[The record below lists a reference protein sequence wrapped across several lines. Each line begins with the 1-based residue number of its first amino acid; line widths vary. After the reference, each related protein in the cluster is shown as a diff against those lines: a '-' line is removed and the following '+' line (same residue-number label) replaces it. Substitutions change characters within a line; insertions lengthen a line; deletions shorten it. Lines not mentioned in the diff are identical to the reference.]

1 MSVSVSRIERN
12 GISGLCLR
20 VVVITLAA
28 VAFGCAPKVAQT
40 QADGAAPIV
49 VAAR

>member
-20 VVVITLAA
+20 VVVIALAA
-28 VAFGCAPKVAQT
+28 IAFGCAPKVAQT
-40 QADGAAPIV
+40 QADVAAPIV